1 MLKLCDIIRWLLAV
15 LIVLSATSCVAD
27 EDTSS
32 GSAKAS
38 LAFSVSTQRAS
49 TRMNAA
55 ATQQEGSVFRGI
67 TNQRFYPF
75 GTEGKIQGT
84 DTPLGDFVAGLDSY
98 KSTLFYYK
106 NKGLDIP
113 VGTASF
119 LCYCSAAQGSYD
131 QFAGGALVP
140 TLPESPAN
148 ASAISFSP
156 KKIYEDATTVDE
168 KATAI
173 ADYLTAIANEIKN
186 SEVENKDDLFNQF
199 INYGHIIPASSSYV
213 KRLES
218 WITSKNIDLPTKP
231 TTPAGFDDYNY
242 PTTISLPDGAA
253 VVQWNTTAG
262 EDSKGAFEPVLQT
275 TTQANIN
282 SLNRFVYPAPLWY
295 YANSRI
301 KTSYPDLFDKSN
313 NIWEK
318 IEQLHKNN
326 QDTWENILAL
336 HENDDAIVYGGEA
349 SIAIK
354 EPLHYAVGCLEL
366 ELDAATTI
374 KYPLTGV
381 FISSQYPQHFDFTP
395 DGDDA
400 TKECIIYDKKI
411 PEGFTMASP
420 GTGENAKKNYT
431 LAFQTPDNKDVRIAL
446 EFLNNSGEDFEGIET
461 MDLDGHTLK
470 STIYDGTKF
479 YLVGTLNLPTPTTED
494 HTKRVFTKDYITY
507 GKVIIKDLSQ
517 AHPYLPDLLDPRL
530 EVGIEVEL
538 KWIPAEPT
546 NVPL

>member
-67 TNQRFYPF
+67 TNQWFYPF

-84 DTPLGDFVAGLDSY
+84 DTPLGTPVAGLDSY

-119 LCYCSAAQGSYD
+119 LCYCSADDGVGYD
-131 QFAGGALVP
+131 EFAGGAIDAEI
-140 TLPESPAN
+140 TNTTEADD
-148 ASAISFSP
+148 ISFSP
-156 KKIYEDATTVDE
+156 KQIYGNDLTIADA
-168 KATAI
+168 KATPI
-173 ADYLTAIANEIKN
+173 ANYLTALAKAIK
-186 SEVENKDDLFNQF
+186 SSSVENKDDLFNQF

-213 KRLES
+213 SKYVAGLES
-218 WITSKNIDLPTKP
+218 WLTSKNIALPTKP
-231 TTPAGFDDYNY
+231 DGYSDDYPASIN
-242 PTTISLPDGAA
+242 LPDGAA
-253 VVQWNTTAG
+253 VVQWNSTKEKFT
-262 EDSKGAFEPVLQT
+262 PVLQT

-301 KTSYPDLFDKSN
+301 KTSYPDLFDRSN

-318 IEQLHKNN
+318 IEQLHENN

-374 KYPLTGV
+374 LYPLKGV

-395 DGDDA
+395 NA
-400 TKECIIYDKKI
+400 TGTECIIYDKTI
-411 PEGFTMASP
+411 PEGFTMAS
-420 GTGENAKKNYT
+420 TDKKNYT
-431 LAFQTPDNKDVRIAL
+431 LVFQTPDNKDVRIAL
-446 EFLNNSGEDFEGIET
+446 EFQNNSGANFEGIET
-461 MDLDGHTLK
+461 MDLDGHPLK
-470 STIYDGTKF
+470 STIYNGTKF

>member
-38 LAFSVSTQRAS
+38 LAFSVSTQHAS
-49 TRMNAA
+49 TRMSAED
-55 ATQQEGSVFRGI
+55 TQQEGSVFRGI
-67 TNQRFYPF
+67 TNQQFYPF

-84 DTPLGDFVAGLDSY
+84 DTPLGDFVSGLGAY
-98 KSTLFYYK
+98 ENTLFYYK

-119 LCYCSAAQGSYD
+119 LCYCSAKGTLD
-131 QFAGGALVP
+131 EFTGGAIVDKWP
-140 TLPESPAN
+140 TTT
-148 ASAISFSP
+148 ASSISFSP
-156 KKIYEDATTVDE
+156 KQIYGNDLTIADA
-168 KATAI
+168 KATPI
-173 ADYLTAIANEIKN
+173 ANYLTALAKAIPT
-186 SEVENKDDLFNQF
+186 ENKDLFNQF

-213 KRLES
+213 SKYVAGLES
-218 WITSKNIDLPTKP
+218 WLTSKNIALPNKP
-231 TTPAGFDDYNY
+231 TDNY
-242 PTTISLPDGAA
+242 PASINLPDGAA
-253 VVQWNTTAG
+253 VVQWNSTEEKFT
-262 EDSKGAFEPVLQT
+262 PVLQT

-301 KTSYPDLFDKSN
+301 KTSYPDLFDRSN

-318 IEQLHKNN
+318 IERLHENN

-366 ELDAATTI
+366 ELDAATTD
-374 KYPLTGV
+374 KYPLKGV
-381 FISSQYPQHFDFTP
+381 FISSQYPQKFDFTP
-395 DGDDA
+395 DA
-400 TKECIIYDKKI
+400 TGTECIIYDKTI
-411 PEGFTMASP
+411 PEGFTMASKD
-420 GTGENAKKNYT
+420 KKNYT

-446 EFLNNSGEDFEGIET
+446 EFLNNSRANFEGIET
-461 MDLDGHTLK
+461 MDLDGHPLK
-470 STIYDGTKF
+470 STIYAGTKF

>member
-38 LAFSVSTQRAS
+38 LAFSVSTQHAS
-49 TRMNAA
+49 TRMSAGD
-55 ATQQEGSVFRGI
+55 TQQEGSVFRGI
-67 TNQRFYPF
+67 TNQWFYAF
-75 GTEGKIQGT
+75 GTKGEIESGHTILGNPIT
-84 DTPLGDFVAGLDSY
+84 DLRQYNTIY
-98 KSTLFYYK
+98 HHYYK
-106 NKGLDIP
+106 NNDLDIP

-119 LCYCSAAQGSYD
+119 LCYCSALD
-131 QFAGGALVP
+131 ELNNFTGGAIDATWP
-140 TLPESPAN
+140 TVKPETTT
-148 ASAISFSP
+148 ASAIRFSP
-156 KKIYEDATTVDE
+156 MKIHDDAETADD
-168 KATAI
+168 KAK
-173 ADYLTAIANEIKN
+173 AIANYMTALAKAIKA
-186 SEVENKDDLFNQF
+186 SSVENKDDLFNQF

-213 KRLES
+213 ESYVKGLES
-218 WITSKNIDLPTKP
+218 WLNTEGITTGDISGYPANI
-231 TTPAGFDDYNY
+231 N
-242 PTTISLPDGAA
+242 LPDGAA
-253 VVQWNTTAG
+253 VVQWNNSAG
-262 EDSKGAFEPVLQT
+262 DDSKGAFDPVLQT

-295 YANSRI
+295 FANSRI
-301 KTSYPDLFDKSN
+301 KTSYADQYENYN
-313 NIWEK
+313 NDWKVVLDE
-318 IEQLHKNN
+318 
-326 QDTWENILAL
+326 
-336 HENDDAIVYGGEA
+336 HENDDATVKGDEA
-349 SIAIK
+349 SVAIK
-354 EPLHYAVGCLEL
+354 DELQYAVGCLQL
-366 ELDAATTI
+366 ELDAATSI
-374 KYPLTGV
+374 ENSELYQLTGV
-381 FISSQYPQHFDFTP
+381 FISSQYPQNFDFTP
-395 DGDDA
+395 DDDDA
-400 TKECIIYDKKI
+400 TEECIIYDKTI

-420 GTGENAKKNYT
+420 GTGNAKKNYT

-446 EFLNNSGEDFEGIET
+446 EFKNNGDDFPGIET
-461 MDLDGHTLK
+461 MDLNGHPLK
-470 STIYDGTKF
+470 STIYHGTKF

>member
-49 TRMNAA
+49 TRMTAA

-67 TNQRFYPF
+67 TNQQFYPF

-84 DTPLGDFVAGLDSY
+84 DTPLGTPVAGLDSY

-119 LCYCSAAQGSYD
+119 LCYCSADGTLD
-131 QFAGGALVP
+131 EFTGGAIVDKWP
-140 TLPESPAN
+140 TTT
-148 ASAISFSP
+148 ASSISFSP
-156 KKIYEDATTVDE
+156 KQIYGNDLTIADA
-168 KATAI
+168 KATPI
-173 ADYLTAIANEIKN
+173 ANYLTDLAEAIK
-186 SEVENKDDLFNQF
+186 SSSVENKDDLFNQF

-213 KRLES
+213 AGLES
-218 WITSKNIDLPTKP
+218 WLKPKIITLPTKP
-231 TTPAGFDDYNY
+231 EGYSDDYPASIN
-242 PTTISLPDGAA
+242 LPDGAA
-253 VVQWNTTAG
+253 VVQWNSTEEKFT
-262 EDSKGAFEPVLQT
+262 PVLQT

-318 IEQLHKNN
+318 IEQLHENN

-374 KYPLTGV
+374 LNREKYQLTGV
-381 FISSQYPQHFDFTP
+381 FISSQYPQKFDFTP
-395 DGDDA
+395 NA
-400 TKECIIYDKKI
+400 TGTECIIYDKTI

-446 EFLNNSGEDFEGIET
+446 EFQNNSGANFEGIET

-470 STIYDGTKF
+470 STIYAGTKF

>member
-15 LIVLSATSCVAD
+15 FIVLSATSCVAD

-49 TRMNAA
+49 TRMTAA
-55 ATQQEGSVFRGI
+55 ATQQEDQTFRGI
-67 TNQRFYPF
+67 RNQRFYPF
-75 GTEGKIQGT
+75 GTEGEIESGHTILGNPIT
-84 DTPLGDFVAGLDSY
+84 DLRQYNTIY
-98 KSTLFYYK
+98 HHYYK
-106 NKGLDIP
+106 NNDLDIP

-119 LCYCSAAQGSYD
+119 LCYCSALDGVGYD
-131 QFAGGALVP
+131 EFTGGAIDA
-140 TLPESPAN
+140 TWPEITNTTEADD
-148 ASAISFSP
+148 ISFSP
-156 KKIYEDATTVDE
+156 MKIHDNAETADD
-168 KATAI
+168 KAKNI
-173 ADYLTAIANEIKN
+173 ALYLTDVANAIKN
-186 SEVENKDDLFNQF
+186 SNVENKDDLFNQF

-213 KRLES
+213 SKYVAGLGLSSED
-218 WITSKNIDLPTKP
+218 ITLPEP
-231 TTPAGFDDYNY
+231 EDFDISEPEDFDSYNNY
-242 PTTISLPDGAA
+242 PASIKLPDGAA
-253 VVQWNTTAG
+253 VVQWNST
-262 EDSKGAFEPVLQT
+262 EKKFNPVLQT

-301 KTSYPDLFDKSN
+301 KTSYTDQYENYN
-313 NIWEK
+313 NDWKVVLDE
-318 IEQLHKNN
+318 
-326 QDTWENILAL
+326 
-336 HENDDAIVYGGEA
+336 HENDDATVKGDEV
-349 SIAIK
+349 SVAIK
-354 EPLHYAVGCLEL
+354 DELQYAVGCLQL
-366 ELDAATTI
+366 ELDAATSI
-374 KYPLTGV
+374 KNREKYQLTGV
-381 FISSQYPQHFDFTP
+381 FISSQYPQNFDFTP
-395 DGDDA
+395 VDDDA

-411 PEGFTMASP
+411 EDGFTMAS
-420 GTGENAKKNYT
+420 TDKKNYT
-431 LAFQTPDNKDVRIAL
+431 LVFQTPDNKDVRIAL
-446 EFLNNSGEDFEGIET
+446 EFKNKSDKELKGIET
-461 MDLDGHTLK
+461 MDLDGHPLK
-470 STIYDGTKF
+470 STIYAGTKF

>member
-38 LAFSVSTQRAS
+38 LAFSVSTQHAS
-49 TRMNAA
+49 TRMSAG
-55 ATQQEGSVFRGI
+55 ATQQEGSDFRGI

-75 GTEGKIQGT
+75 GREGKIQGT
-84 DTPLGDFVAGLDSY
+84 DTPLGTPVAGLDSY

-119 LCYCSAAQGSYD
+119 LCYCSALDDVGYD
-131 QFAGGALVP
+131 EFTGGAIDAEI
-140 TLPESPAN
+140 TNTTEADD
-148 ASAISFSP
+148 ISFSP
-156 KKIYEDATTVDE
+156 KQIYGNDLTIADA
-168 KATAI
+168 KATPI
-173 ADYLTAIANEIKN
+173 ANYLTALAKAIPT
-186 SEVENKDDLFNQF
+186 ENKELFNQF

-213 KRLES
+213 AKLES
-218 WITSKNIDLPTKP
+218 WLKPKIITLPTKP
-231 TTPAGFDDYNY
+231 EGYSDDYPASIN
-242 PTTISLPDGAA
+242 LPDGAA
-253 VVQWNTTAG
+253 VVQWNST
-262 EDSKGAFEPVLQT
+262 EKKFNPVLQT

-318 IEQLHKNN
+318 IEQLHENN

-374 KYPLTGV
+374 LNRDKYQLTGV
-381 FISSQYPQHFDFTP
+381 FISSQYPQKFDFTP
-395 DGDDA
+395 NA
-400 TKECIIYDKKI
+400 TGTECIIYDKTI

-446 EFLNNSGEDFEGIET
+446 EFKNNGDDFPGIET
-461 MDLDGHTLK
+461 MDLDGHPLK
-470 STIYDGTKF
+470 STIYAGTKF

>member
-67 TNQRFYPF
+67 TNQWFYPF
-75 GTEGKIQGT
+75 GTEGEIESGHKILGNPIT
-84 DTPLGDFVAGLDSY
+84 DLRQYNTIY
-98 KSTLFYYK
+98 HHYYK
-106 NKGLDIP
+106 NNDLDIP

-119 LCYCSAAQGSYD
+119 LCYCSALDNLGNFD
-131 QFAGGALVP
+131 GGAIDATWPTVVP
-140 TLPESPAN
+140 TETT
-148 ASAISFSP
+148 ASVISFSP
-156 KKIYEDATTVDE
+156 KKIYDNVTTADE
-168 KATAI
+168 KAEKI
-173 ADYLTAIANEIKN
+173 AEYLTHVANAIKN
-186 SEVENKDDLFNQF
+186 SNVENKDDLFMQF

-213 KRLES
+213 SKYVAGLES
-218 WITSKNIDLPTKP
+218 WLTSEEITLPN
-231 TTPAGFDDYNY
+231 NY
-242 PTTISLPDGAA
+242 PASITLPDGAA
-253 VVQWNTTAG
+253 VVQWNSTEEKFT
-262 EDSKGAFEPVLQT
+262 PVLQT

-301 KTSYPDLFDKSN
+301 KTSYTDQYENYN
-313 NIWEK
+313 NDWKVVLDE
-318 IEQLHKNN
+318 
-326 QDTWENILAL
+326 
-336 HENDDAIVYGGEA
+336 HENDDATVKGDEA
-349 SIAIK
+349 SVAIK
-354 EPLHYAVGCLEL
+354 DELQYAVGCLQL
-366 ELDAATTI
+366 ELDAATSI
-374 KYPLTGV
+374 ENREKYELTGV
-381 FISSQYPQHFDFTP
+381 FISSQYPQKFDFTP
-395 DGDDA
+395 NA
-400 TKECIIYDKKI
+400 TGTECIIYDKKI
-411 PEGFTMASP
+411 PEGFTMAS
-420 GTGENAKKNYT
+420 TGENAKKNYT

-446 EFLNNSGEDFEGIET
+446 EFKNNSDEELKGIET
-461 MDLDGHTLK
+461 MDLDGHPLK
-470 STIYDGTKF
+470 STIYPKTKF

>member
-38 LAFSVSTQRAS
+38 LAFSVSTQHAS
-49 TRMNAA
+49 TRMTAE
-55 ATQQEGSVFRGI
+55 ATQQEGSDFRGI

-75 GTEGKIQGT
+75 STEGEIQGT
-84 DTPLGDFVAGLDSY
+84 DTPLGDFVSGLGAY
-98 KSTLFYYK
+98 ESTLFYYK

-119 LCYCSAAQGSYD
+119 LCYCSADGTLD
-131 QFAGGALVP
+131 EFTGGAIDAEI
-140 TLPESPAN
+140 TNTTEADD
-148 ASAISFSP
+148 ISFSP
-156 KKIYEDATTVDE
+156 KQIYKNVTTADE
-168 KATAI
+168 KAEKI
-173 ADYLTAIANEIKN
+173 AEYLTHVANAIKN
-186 SEVENKDDLFNQF
+186 SSVENKDDLFNQF

-213 KRLES
+213 AGLES
-218 WITSKNIDLPTKP
+218 WLSSESIGITLPTNKKP
-231 TTPAGFDDYNY
+231 TNFDNYNY
-242 PTTISLPDGAA
+242 PASINLPDGAA
-253 VVQWNTTAG
+253 VVQWNSTEEKFT
-262 EDSKGAFEPVLQT
+262 PVLQT

-318 IEQLHKNN
+318 IEQLHENN

-374 KYPLTGV
+374 LNREKYPLTGV
-381 FISSQYPQHFDFTP
+381 FISSQYPQKFDFTP
-395 DGDDA
+395 NA
-400 TKECIIYDKKI
+400 TGTECIIYDKTI

-431 LAFQTPDNKDVRIAL
+431 LAFQTPDDKDVRIAL
-446 EFLNNSGEDFEGIET
+446 EFKNNGDDFPGIET
-461 MDLDGHTLK
+461 MDLDGHPLK
-470 STIYDGTKF
+470 STIFSGTKF